1 MKFKNQKQRD
11 ILDIFTII
19 VLVFGLSYFLGHV
32 LIAIIVNL
40 LNN

>member
-1 MKFKNQKQRD
+1 MKINKEKQRNM
-11 ILDIFTII
+11 LDMATII
-19 VLVFGLSYFLGHV
+19 LLVLGLSYFLGHV

>member
-1 MKFKNQKQRD
+1 MKINKEKQRD
-11 ILDIFTII
+11 LLDIFTIV
-19 VLVFGLSYFLGHV
+19 VLVLGLSYFLGHV

>member
-1 MKFKNQKQRD
+1 MKINKEKQRD
-11 ILDIFTII
+11 MLDIFTII